1 MWFCPQSQHQER
13 QDRIQGGSIVQM
25 RNDWVEKDVVREKQ
39 GWPVYHAPLWGQP
52 GLSTVG
58 DVHHSGGIS
67 TIRDAASIHPCSISI
82 GPWGHHL
89 LRCLKSLVVPR
100 SEPHKPIF
108 GNSGEQNCFVWDAQN
123 RAFSSGGTTIMGMKN
138 VQQPDPPSLA
148 RLTFAGQ
155 WPGPPSWLLLVARST
170 CSAH

>member
-1 MWFCPQSQHQER
+1 MLMELSSMSMSTTSHDYWRRTTRQRRQHHLHLPNP
-13 QDRIQGGSIVQM
+13 IC
-25 RNDWVEKDVVREKQ
+25 
-39 GWPVYHAPLWGQP
+39 WPVYHAPLWGQP

-89 LRCLKSLVVPR
+89 LRCSKSLVVPR

-155 WPGPPSWLLLVARST
+155 VDLRWPGPRRWPG
-170 CSAH
+170 